1 MKVFKAM
8 KISFL
13 AFVVLLSTISS
24 LFAPVASAAD
34 GNIYVSS
41 TGSDIAGTG
50 TEEAPVATI
59 EKALELIDATG
70 SITLQ
75 SNIIQESTLAISSAG
90 KNMIITSAE
99 GHTYSIIRGESFVN
113 GNLIQISGGNRANS
127 LTFEKIIIDG
137 NHVNTNGQIYGISSA
152 GGTVNFKEAE
162 IRNHIVKASASQPAT
177 VISTSG
183 GNSMVVIQEGTI
195 IHDNKVSGN
204 VKENPSSVL
213 GAGSGGSLVIEDGLI
228 TDNEISDGNGV
239 IIGVGLYQS
248 PNFRMTG
255 GKITGNKLLGTEL
268 SEGETIG
275 NVAVFMR
282 GDASQARFDFGGTA
296 YVYDNFNTD
305 GNQRNVYL
313 KNTTATG
320 SAYLTLV
327 GPMQSGSKVGVYAKI
342 MPDESTNPVVDIAIG
357 RAPYQAVQ
365 EDQTFFVSDI
375 NTTAAVAYDN
385 QANKVILT
393 YRLPVNLELDTP
405 LDLSTVGVKPTLK
418 GSVTSGAVVTITMVN
433 KSDPA
438 KNVVG
443 EATVNPDG
451 TWEFTPSSVL
461 LPGEY
466 TLRVTATNNGIS
478 AEPIRRDIIVVDKSV
493 GGTAGPG
500 GVGSPSLWLRSD
512 LGMEVTSGQKVS
524 TWEDQGSKI
533 NNATQDEVD
542 NQPTYWNDKNHNIN
556 FNPVLEYDGTKT
568 FMNLDV
574 NKLPQGKTARSI
586 ITVSKTSKPGG
597 LNYIISWGKS
607 DPNAYSGIGMLQNGT
622 RGGLTPF
629 NTAMDQ
635 TLYTAGGFLGTL
647 FPNEQFVTWTGGNTE
662 SNIARL
668 YSKMRQVQELSGW
681 GKDNAKLW
689 DTGNSD
695 GAVIGKLIPEDNNL
709 SYWQGT
715 IEEIIVYDHALTDAE
730 RQKVST
736 YLAIK
741 YGYTLDQTTAN
752 SYVDSN
758 MATIWDSN
766 VNAVYTHRITS
777 IGRDDQSDLMQKQAK
792 AQELGSTITIALGNS
807 VEDTNSANENE
818 FSNNS
823 SFFTFG
829 DNGASTEFKTPITKD
844 EKKMLGMERIYK
856 VQKANWI
863 ESQITLQ
870 VDVSGGNPALPQ
882 YVVISDD
889 AQFGNP
895 NSVHLIE
902 NGQVTLNTSNFG
914 PNSYFTIATAA
925 TPLPAPDI
933 TLTDDE
939 LTWEAVAHADKY
951 EVTIELEDGTKRTVE
966 VTGTALNLSQ
976 LVPSLEVGTYK
987 VTVTAKTDSPA
998 YADSEESNSKNYV
1011 VIDKAKLKAKAD
1023 EVKGEVETGELEKDE
1038 YTPVSWTALHDAMNE
1053 AERVLNDPTA
1063 TQAQVDKAL
1072 LDLTNARTGLIPT
1085 TSVPDVDKSAL
1096 QAKVT
1101 EITGESLE
1109 ESAYTPASW
1118 TALDNAMNEAE
1129 RVLNDLTATQAQV
1142 DKALQELT
1150 DARTG
1155 LIPTT
1160 SVPDV
1165 DKSALQAKVT
1175 EITGESLEE
1184 SEYTPASWG
1193 ALNDAMNEAERVLTD
1208 PTVTQAQVDKALQ
1221 DLTDARTGLTKVIGT
1236 DTSTLQTL
1244 VPSVGSLSPA
1254 FDPAKDTYTISVP
1267 NSVYQFQLTPTAL
1280 DPLAKIE
1287 IAVGDGEWNE
1297 ISSGDVSENLPLQV
1311 GGNKIVVRVTDSLG
1325 HVTEYKIN
1333 VTRASNDNGNNGGGN
1348 NGGGNTGGNSGSTP
1362 APTPAPVPTP
1372 TPAPVKDNLETTRDG
1387 SHQPFATSKPSNNKE
1402 TLVQVDPAKLNVAMS
1417 QGTEQQFAIH
1427 SPNDGN
1433 MKVDGLTLETLKQLV
1448 DQGSKLNI
1456 SNPLAI
1462 YPVPGGKMDLNGV
1475 SKQLGNAA
1483 LNDIDVHIDIARSSD
1498 ALIDSAETRAASQ
1511 GYELLVTPVDL
1522 DLTFTKDGQTVRS
1535 SQLNGYAPKYIA
1547 LPEGIDPNRITTGV
1561 IINPDGS
1568 IFHVPT
1574 VVTKVDSRYYALIN
1588 DLRSSGSY
1596 SVIWNPQ
1603 DFEDAKSHWGK
1614 TDVNN
1619 IAARLDLKG
1628 NGDNTF
1634 SPNRQVTRSEFAE
1647 IVVLGLGLMR
1657 QDAPQNLFPDV
1668 NESAWFRSAVALA
1681 NEFGIVRGYDNGNF
1695 YGNQEITREQGFAMV
1710 ARAYRLIEPDTAISP
1725 DQMNS
1730 ELERYS
1736 DAADVSNW
1744 AKEDVAQLIAAG
1756 IIQGNG
1762 PEVLSP
1768 KTTMTRAE
1776 VTALIARML
1785 KVTNLIDQ

>member
-13 AFVVLLSTISS
+13 AFVVLLSSISS

-41 TGSDIAGTG
+41 TGSDIVGTG
-50 TEEAPVATI
+50 TAEAPVATI
-59 EKALELIDATG
+59 EKALEKVDTTG
-70 SITLQ
+70 TVILQ
-75 SNIIQESTLAISSAG
+75 SNIIQDSTLVVSSAG
-90 KNMIITSAE
+90 KNITITSAE

-113 GNLIQISGGNRANS
+113 GNLIQISGGSRANS
-127 LTFEKIIIDG
+127 VTFEKIIIDG
-137 NHVNTNGQIYGISSA
+137 NDVSTNGQIYGISSA

-162 IRNHIVKASASQPAT
+162 IRNHIVKASVSQPAT

-195 IHDNKVSGN
+195 IHNNKVSGN
-204 VKENPSSVL
+204 VKENPPSVL
-213 GAGSGGSLVIEDGLI
+213 SAGSGGSLVIEDGLI

-255 GKITGNKLLGTEL
+255 GQITGNKLLGTEL

-296 YVYDNFNTD
+296 YVYDNFNAD
-305 GNQRNVYL
+305 GDQRNVYL

-342 MPDESTNPVVDIAIG
+342 MPDEDTNPVVDIAIG

-385 QANKVILT
+385 QANKVVLT
-393 YRLPVNLELDTP
+393 YRMPVNLELDTP
-405 LDLSTVGVKPTLK
+405 LDFSTVGTKPTLK
-418 GSVTSGAVVTITMVN
+418 GSVTAGAVVTITMVN

-438 KNVVG
+438 KNIVG

-461 LPGEY
+461 PPGEY

-478 AEPIRRDIIVVDKSV
+478 AEPVRRDIIVVDKSV

-500 GVGSPSLWLRSD
+500 GVGTPALWLRSD
-512 LGMEVTSGQKVS
+512 LSMGVASGEKVS
-524 TWEDQGSKI
+524 IWEDQGSKI
-533 NNATQDEVD
+533 NNATQDVEA
-542 NQPTYWNDKNHNIN
+542 NQPTYWDDKNHNIN
-556 FNPVLEYDGTKT
+556 FNPVLEYNGTSS

-574 NKLPQGKTARSI
+574 SKLPQGKSPRSI
-586 ITVSKTSKPGG
+586 ITVSKTNKTGG
-597 LNYIISWGKS
+597 LNYIISWGVQT
-607 DPNAYSGIGMLQNGT
+607 PGAYTGMGMLQNNT
-622 RGGLTPF
+622 RGGLTTF
-629 NTAMDQ
+629 NSDRNQ
-635 TLYTAGGFLGTL
+635 TLYTPEGFLGTT
-647 FPNEQFVTWTGGNTE
+647 FPNEQFVTWTGGDTGINQ
-662 SNIARL
+662 ARL
-668 YSKMRQVQELSGW
+668 YSKMKQVQQLNDW
-681 GKDNAKLW
+681 GKDNVKLW
-689 DTGNSD
+689 DTGNSG
-695 GAVIGKLIPEDNNL
+695 GAVVGKLIPAATGIEH
-709 SYWQGT
+709 WQGT
-715 IEEIIVYDHALTDAE
+715 IEEIIVFDHALTDAE

-741 YGYTLDQTTAN
+741 YGYTMDQTTAN

-758 MATIWDSN
+758 MATIWDAQE
-766 VNAVYTHRITS
+766 NAVYTHRITS
-777 IGRDDQSDLMQKQAK
+777 IGRDDQSGLMQKQAK
-792 AQELGSTITIALGNS
+792 AQELGSTLTIALGNS
-807 VEDTNSANENE
+807 VEDTNSANKNE
-818 FSNNS
+818 FLKDS

-844 EKKMLGMERIYK
+844 GKKLLGMERVFK
-856 VQKANWI
+856 VQKANWT

-870 VDVSGGNPALPQ
+870 VAETGGNPALPQ
-882 YVVISDD
+882 YVVISND

-895 NSVHLIE
+895 NSLLLIE
-902 NGQVTLNTSNFG
+902 NGQVTLNTSSFG

-925 TPLPAPDI
+925 TPLTVPDV

-939 LTWEAVAHADKY
+939 FTWEAVAHADKY
-951 EVTIELEDGTKRTVE
+951 EVTIELEDGTKRTEE
-966 VTGTALNLSQ
+966 VTGTVLNLSQ
-976 LVPSLEVGTYK
+976 LEPSLEAGNYT
-987 VTVTAKTDSPA
+987 VTVTAKTNNPA
-998 YADSEESNSKNYV
+998 YADSEASNTKSYVV
-1011 VIDKAKLKAKAD
+1011 VIDKAKLKAKID
-1023 EVKGEVETGELEKDE
+1023 EINGKTETGELDKEE
-1038 YTPVSWTALHDAMNE
+1038 YTPESWQTLQNALEVAQSVFDDENATPEQVEKAYQDLVDARKGLTKKPGTGVDTSVLKNEHDRIKGENLTETEYTVESWEALKDAMNE
-1053 AERVLNDPTA
+1053 AQRVLDDPA
-1063 TQAQVDKAL
+1063 A
-1072 LDLTNARTGLIPT
+1072 
-1085 TSVPDVDKSAL
+1085 
-1096 QAKVT
+1096 
-1101 EITGESLE
+1101 
-1109 ESAYTPASW
+1109 
-1118 TALDNAMNEAE
+1118 
-1129 RVLNDLTATQAQV
+1129 
-1142 DKALQELT
+1142 
-1150 DARTG
+1150 
-1155 LIPTT
+1155 
-1160 SVPDV
+1160 
-1165 DKSALQAKVT
+1165 
-1175 EITGESLEE
+1175 
-1184 SEYTPASWG
+1184 
-1193 ALNDAMNEAERVLTD
+1193 
-1208 PTVTQAQVDKALQ
+1208 TQAQVDKALQ

-1236 DTSTLQTL
+1236 DESTLQTL
-1244 VPSVGSLSPA
+1244 IPSTGSLSPA

-1267 NSVYQFQLTPTAL
+1267 NSVYQFQLTPTAF

-1297 ISSGDVSENLPLQV
+1297 ISSGTVSENLPLQV

-1333 VTRASNDNGNNGGGN
+1333 VTRASSDNGNNGGGN
-1348 NGGGNTGGNSGSTP
+1348 NGGGGNTGGNGGSTP
-1362 APTPAPVPTP
+1362 APTPTPAPVPTP

-1387 SHQPFATSKPSNNKE
+1387 NHQPFATSKPSNNKE

-1417 QGTEQQFAIH
+1417 QGTGQQFAIH
-1427 SPNDGN
+1427 SPNDGH

-1462 YPVPGGKMDLNGV
+1462 YPVPGGKMDVNGV
-1475 SKQLGNAA
+1475 SRQLGNAA
-1483 LNDIDVHIDIARSSD
+1483 LNDIDVHVDIARSSD

-1535 SQLNGYAPKYIA
+1535 GQLNGYAPKYIA

-1574 VVTKVDSRYYALIN
+1574 VVTKINSRYYALIN

-1603 DFEDAKSHWGK
+1603 DFEDARSHWGK

-1619 IAARLDLKG
+1619 IAARLDLQG

-1668 NESAWFRSAVALA
+1668 NDSAWFRSAVALA

-1710 ARAYRLIEPDTAISP
+1710 ARAYRLIEPDATITP

>member
-1 MKVFKAM
+1 MKVFKAI

-41 TGSDIAGTG
+41 TGSDIDGTG

-59 EKALELIDATG
+59 EKALEKVDATG
-70 SITLQ
+70 TIILQ
-75 SNIIQESTLAISSAG
+75 TNIIQESTLAISSAG
-90 KNMIITSAE
+90 KNMTITSAE

-127 LTFEKIIIDG
+127 VTFEKIIIDG
-137 NHVNTNGQIYGISSA
+137 NHVSTNGQIYGISSA

-162 IRNHIVKASASQPAT
+162 IKNHIVKASASQPAT

-183 GNSMVVIQEGTI
+183 GSSMVVIQEGTI

-204 VKENPSSVL
+204 VKENPPSVL
-213 GAGSGGSLVIEDGLI
+213 SAGSGGSLVIEDGLI

-275 NVAVFMR
+275 NVAVYMR
-282 GDASQARFDFGGTA
+282 GSAADARFDFGGTA

-327 GPMQSGSKVGVYAKI
+327 GPMQLGSKVGVYAKI

-357 RAPYQAVQ
+357 RAPYQAVA
-365 EDQTFFVSDI
+365 EDYTFFVSDI
-375 NTTAAVAYDN
+375 NTTAAVAYDDV
-385 QANKVILT
+385 ANKVVLT
-393 YRLPVNLELDTP
+393 YRMPVNLDISEPNEGDIVGAQPT
-405 LDLSTVGVKPTLK
+405 LSGTVTVGATVVVTLVNHLDPTNSIVGEAIVHEDGSWEFKPSSQVIGGDYTLK
-418 GSVTSGAVVTITMVN
+418 VTATKNGVSVGPVARDIVVVN
-433 KSDPA
+433 KSVLHSKYNDVIGETLEESAYTEESWVALDDAMNEAERVLNDP
-438 KNVVG
+438 
-443 EATVNPDG
+443 
-451 TWEFTPSSVL
+451 
-461 LPGEY
+461 
-466 TLRVTATNNGIS
+466 TATQTQVDQALQDLTDARNGLIPTTS
-478 AEPIRRDIIVVDKSV
+478 VPVVDKS
-493 GGTAGPG
+493 
-500 GVGSPSLWLRSD
+500 
-512 LGMEVTSGQKVS
+512 
-524 TWEDQGSKI
+524 
-533 NNATQDEVD
+533 
-542 NQPTYWNDKNHNIN
+542 
-556 FNPVLEYDGTKT
+556 
-568 FMNLDV
+568 
-574 NKLPQGKTARSI
+574 
-586 ITVSKTSKPGG
+586 
-597 LNYIISWGKS
+597 
-607 DPNAYSGIGMLQNGT
+607 
-622 RGGLTPF
+622 
-629 NTAMDQ
+629 
-635 TLYTAGGFLGTL
+635 
-647 FPNEQFVTWTGGNTE
+647 
-662 SNIARL
+662 
-668 YSKMRQVQELSGW
+668 
-681 GKDNAKLW
+681 
-689 DTGNSD
+689 
-695 GAVIGKLIPEDNNL
+695 
-709 SYWQGT
+709 
-715 IEEIIVYDHALTDAE
+715 AL
-730 RQKVST
+730 
-736 YLAIK
+736 
-741 YGYTLDQTTAN
+741 
-752 SYVDSN
+752 
-758 MATIWDSN
+758 
-766 VNAVYTHRITS
+766 
-777 IGRDDQSDLMQKQAK
+777 QAK
-792 AQELGSTITIALGNS
+792 VIEIT
-807 VEDTNSANENE
+807 DEN
-818 FSNNS
+818 
-823 SFFTFG
+823 
-829 DNGASTEFKTPITKD
+829 
-844 EKKMLGMERIYK
+844 L
-856 VQKANWI
+856 
-863 ESQITLQ
+863 
-870 VDVSGGNPALPQ
+870 
-882 YVVISDD
+882 
-889 AQFGNP
+889 
-895 NSVHLIE
+895 
-902 NGQVTLNTSNFG
+902 
-914 PNSYFTIATAA
+914 
-925 TPLPAPDI
+925 
-933 TLTDDE
+933 
-939 LTWEAVAHADKY
+939 
-951 EVTIELEDGTKRTVE
+951 
-966 VTGTALNLSQ
+966 
-976 LVPSLEVGTYK
+976 
-987 VTVTAKTDSPA
+987 
-998 YADSEESNSKNYV
+998 EES
-1011 VIDKAKLKAKAD
+1011 A
-1023 EVKGEVETGELEKDE
+1023 
-1038 YTPVSWTALHDAMNE
+1038 YTPGSWVALDNAMNE

-1063 TQAQVDKAL
+1063 TQAQID
-1072 LDLTNARTGLIPT
+1072 
-1085 TSVPDVDKSAL
+1085 
-1096 QAKVT
+1096 Q
-1101 EITGESLE
+1101 
-1109 ESAYTPASW
+1109 
-1118 TALDNAMNEAE
+1118 
-1129 RVLNDLTATQAQV
+1129 
-1142 DKALQELT
+1142 
-1150 DARTG
+1150 
-1155 LIPTT
+1155 
-1160 SVPDV
+1160 
-1165 DKSALQAKVT
+1165 
-1175 EITGESLEE
+1175 
-1184 SEYTPASWG
+1184 
-1193 ALNDAMNEAERVLTD
+1193 
-1208 PTVTQAQVDKALQ
+1208 ALQ
-1221 DLTDARTGLTKVIGT
+1221 DLTDARTGLTKVIGN

-1244 VPSVGSLSPA
+1244 IPSTGSLSPA

-1297 ISSGDVSENLPLQV
+1297 VTSGSASENLPLQV
-1311 GGNKIVVRVTDSLG
+1311 GVNSIVVKVTDSLG

-1333 VTRASNDNGNNGGGN
+1333 VNRASSDNGNNGGGN
-1348 NGGGNTGGNSGSTP
+1348 NGGGGNTGGNSGSTP

-1387 SHQPFATSKPSNNKE
+1387 SHQPFATSKPSDNKE
-1402 TLVQVDPAKLNVAMS
+1402 TMVQVDPAKLKDAMS
-1417 QGTEQQFAIH
+1417 QGTGQQFAIH
-1427 SPNDGN
+1427 SPNDGD

-1475 SKQLGNAA
+1475 SGQLGNAA

-1498 ALIDSAETRAASQ
+1498 TLIDSAETRAASQ

-1522 DLTFTKDGQTVRS
+1522 DLTFSKDGQTVRS
-1535 SQLNGYAPKYIA
+1535 GQLNGYAPKYIA

-1574 VVTKVDSRYYALIN
+1574 VVTKIDSRYYALIN

-1603 DFEDAKSHWGK
+1603 DFEDARSHWGK
-1614 TDVNN
+1614 IDVNN

-1668 NESAWFRSAVALA
+1668 NNSAWFRNAVSLA

-1710 ARAYRLIEPDTAISP
+1710 ARAYRLIEPDAAISP
-1725 DQMNS
+1725 NQMNS

>member
-1 MKVFKAM
+1 
-8 KISFL
+8 
-13 AFVVLLSTISS
+13 
-24 LFAPVASAAD
+24 
-34 GNIYVSS
+34 
-41 TGSDIAGTG
+41 
-50 TEEAPVATI
+50 
-59 EKALELIDATG
+59 
-70 SITLQ
+70 
-75 SNIIQESTLAISSAG
+75 
-90 KNMIITSAE
+90 
-99 GHTYSIIRGESFVN
+99 
-113 GNLIQISGGNRANS
+113 
-127 LTFEKIIIDG
+127 
-137 NHVNTNGQIYGISSA
+137 
-152 GGTVNFKEAE
+152 
-162 IRNHIVKASASQPAT
+162 
-177 VISTSG
+177 
-183 GNSMVVIQEGTI
+183 MVVIQEGTI

-204 VKENPSSVL
+204 VKENPPSVL
-213 GAGSGGSLVIEDGLI
+213 SAGSGGSLVIQDGLI

-357 RAPYQAVQ
+357 RSPYQAVQ

-405 LDLSTVGVKPTLK
+405 LNLSTVGVKPTLK

-433 KSDPA
+433 KLDPA

-443 EATVNPDG
+443 EATVKPDG
-451 TWEFTPSSVL
+451 TWEFTPSSAL
-461 LPGEY
+461 SPGEY

-478 AEPIRRDIIVVDKSV
+478 AEPVRRDITVVDKSV

-533 NNATQDEVD
+533 NNATQDEVN
-542 NQPTYWNDKNHNIN
+542 NQPTYWDDKNHNIN
-556 FNPVLEYDGTKT
+556 FNPVLEYNGTSS

-574 NKLPQGKTARSI
+574 SKLPQGKSPRSI
-586 ITVSKTSKPGG
+586 ITISKTNRAEGIK
-597 LNYIISWGKS
+597 YIISWGVQTS
-607 DPNAYSGIGMLQNGT
+607 GYTGIGMLQNGT
-622 RGGLTPF
+622 RGGLTTF
-629 NTAMDQ
+629 NSDRNQ
-635 TLYTAGGFLGTL
+635 TLYTPDGFLGTT

-668 YSKMRQVQELSGW
+668 YSKMKIVQQLGAGGYGQDVPKS
-681 GKDNAKLW
+681 W
-689 DTGNSD
+689 DTGNSG
-695 GAVIGKLIPEDNNL
+695 GAVVGKLIPATASVEH
-709 SYWQGT
+709 WQGT
-715 IEEIIVYDHALTDAE
+715 IEEIIVYDHALTDEE

-766 VNAVYTHRITS
+766 VNAAYTHRVTS
-777 IGRDDQSDLMQKQAK
+777 IGRDDQSGLLQKQAK
-792 AQELGSTITIALGNS
+792 AQELGSMLTIALGNS
-807 VEDTNSANENE
+807 IEDTNSANQNNI
-818 FSNNS
+818 SNDS

-844 EKKMLGMERIYK
+844 EKKLLGMERIYK
-856 VQKANWI
+856 VQKANWT

-870 VDVSGGNPALPQ
+870 VDVTGGNPALPQ

-889 AQFGNP
+889 TQFGNP
-895 NSVHLIE
+895 NSLHLIQ

-914 PNSYFTIATAA
+914 PDSYFTIATAA
-925 TPLPAPDI
+925 TPLSAPVI
-933 TLTDDE
+933 MLIDDE
-939 LTWEAVAHADKY
+939 LTWEAVEHADKY
-951 EVTIELEDGTKRTVE
+951 EVTIEMENGTKRTVE
-966 VTGTALNLSQ
+966 VPGTVLNLSQ
-976 LVPSLEVGTYK
+976 LEPPLKAGAYT
-987 VTVTAKTDSPA
+987 VTVTAKTNNPA
-998 YADSEESNSKNYV
+998 YADSEASNGKSYV
-1011 VIDKAKLKAKAD
+1011 VIIDKAKLKAKMD
-1023 EVKGEVETGELEKDE
+1023 EINGKTETGELDKEAYTPESWQTLQNALEVAQSVFDDEDATPEQVEKAYQDLVDAQDNLTKNPGTGIDTSALKSEYDRIKAENLTEAE
-1038 YTPVSWTALHDAMNE
+1038 YTPDSWVALDNAMNE

-1063 TQAQVDKAL
+1063 TQAQVD
-1072 LDLTNARTGLIPT
+1072 
-1085 TSVPDVDKSAL
+1085 
-1096 QAKVT
+1096 Q
-1101 EITGESLE
+1101 
-1109 ESAYTPASW
+1109 
-1118 TALDNAMNEAE
+1118 
-1129 RVLNDLTATQAQV
+1129 
-1142 DKALQELT
+1142 
-1150 DARTG
+1150 
-1155 LIPTT
+1155 
-1160 SVPDV
+1160 
-1165 DKSALQAKVT
+1165 
-1175 EITGESLEE
+1175 
-1184 SEYTPASWG
+1184 
-1193 ALNDAMNEAERVLTD
+1193 
-1208 PTVTQAQVDKALQ
+1208 ALQ
-1221 DLTDARTGLTKVIGT
+1221 DLIDARTGLTKVIGT

-1244 VPSVGSLSPA
+1244 IPSTGSLSPA

-1267 NSVYQFQLTPTAL
+1267 NSVYQFQLTPTAI
-1280 DPLAKIE
+1280 DALAKIE

-1297 ISSGDVSENLPLQV
+1297 VTSGSASENLPLQV
-1311 GGNKIVVRVTDSLG
+1311 GGNTIVVKVTDSLG

-1333 VTRASNDNGNNGGGN
+1333 VNRASSDNGNNGGGN
-1348 NGGGNTGGNSGSTP
+1348 NGGGNTGGNGGSTP
-1362 APTPAPVPTP
+1362 APAPVPVP

-1387 SHQPFATSKPSNNKE
+1387 SHQPFATSKPSDNKE
-1402 TLVQVDPAKLNVAMS
+1402 TMVEVDPAKLKDAMS
-1417 QGTEQQFAIH
+1417 QGTGQQFAIH
-1427 SPNDGN
+1427 SPNDGD

-1475 SKQLGNAA
+1475 SGQLGHAA

-1498 ALIDSAETRAASQ
+1498 TLIDSAETRAASQ

-1522 DLTFTKDGQTVRS
+1522 DLTFSKDGQTVRS
-1535 SQLNGYAPKYIA
+1535 GQLNGYAPKYIA

-1574 VVTKVDSRYYALIN
+1574 VVTKIDSRYYALIN

-1603 DFEDAKSHWGK
+1603 DFEDARSHWGK
-1614 TDVNN
+1614 MDVNN

-1668 NESAWFRSAVALA
+1668 NDSAWFRNAVALA

-1710 ARAYRLIEPDTAISP
+1710 ARAYRLIEPDVTISP

-1736 DAADVSNW
+1736 DASDVSNW

>member
-1 MKVFKAM
+1 MKVFKAI

-24 LFAPVASAAD
+24 LFAPIASAAD
-34 GNIYVSS
+34 GNVYVSS
-41 TGSDIAGTG
+41 TGSDAGGTG
-50 TEEAPVATI
+50 TAEAPVATI
-59 EKALELIDATG
+59 GKALELVDATG
-70 SITLQ
+70 SIILQ
-75 SNIIQESTLAISSAG
+75 SNIIQESTLVISSAG
-90 KNMIITSAE
+90 KNIIITSAE
-99 GHTYSIIRGESFVN
+99 GYAYSIIRGESFVN
-113 GNLIQISGGNRANS
+113 GNLIQISGGSRSNS
-127 LTFEKIIIDG
+127 VTFEKIIIDG
-137 NHVNTNGQIYGISSA
+137 NHVNTNGQIYGISNA

-162 IRNHIVKASASQPAT
+162 IRHHNVKASASQPAT

-183 GNSMVVIQEGTI
+183 GNSMVVIEEGTL

-204 VKENPSSVL
+204 VKENPPSVL
-213 GAGSGGSLVIEDGLI
+213 SAGSGGSLVIEDGLI

-275 NVAVFMR
+275 NVAVYMR
-282 GDASQARFDFGGTA
+282 GSAADARFDFGGTA

-393 YRLPVNLELDTP
+393 YRMPVHLELDTP
-405 LDLSTVGVKPTLK
+405 LELSTVSAKPTVK

-438 KNVVG
+438 KNIVG

-451 TWEFTPSSVL
+451 TWEFTPSSAL
-461 LPGEY
+461 SPGEY

-478 AEPIRRDIIVVDKSV
+478 AEPIRRDITVVDKSV
-493 GGTAGPG
+493 LQGKYDEITGENLEESKYTSDSWTALHDALNTAEQVLSEPNVTQEQVNNALQELTNARIGLTLVSGGSTAGPG
-500 GVGSPSLWLRSD
+500 GVGAPSLWLRSD

-524 TWEDQGSKI
+524 IWEDQGSKV
-533 NNATQDEVD
+533 NNATQDEVN
-542 NQPTYWNDKNHNIN
+542 NQPTYWDDKSHNIN
-556 FNPVLEYDGTKT
+556 FNPVLEYNGTSS

-574 NKLPQGKTARSI
+574 NKLPQGKSPRSI
-586 ITVSKTSKPGG
+586 VTVSKTNRTTGIK
-597 LNYIISWGKS
+597 YIISWGAQTS
-607 DPNAYSGIGMLQNGT
+607 GYTGIGMLQNGT
-622 RGGLTPF
+622 RGGLTTF
-629 NTAMDQ
+629 NSTMSQ
-635 TLYTAGGFLGTL
+635 TLYTPDGFLGTT
-647 FPNEQFVTWTGGNTE
+647 FPNEQFVTWTGGGTE

-668 YSKMRQVQELSGW
+668 YSKMKQVQELG
-681 GKDNAKLW
+681 GYGQDVPKLW
-689 DTGNSD
+689 DTGNSG
-695 GAVIGKLIPEDNNL
+695 GAVVGKLIPAAASVEH
-709 SYWQGT
+709 WQGT
-715 IEEIIVYDHALTDAE
+715 IEEIIVYDRALTDEE

-758 MATIWDSN
+758 MATVWDSN
-766 VNAVYTHRITS
+766 VNAAYTHRVTS
-777 IGRDDQSDLMQKQAK
+777 IGRDDQSGLLQKQAK
-792 AQELGSTITIALGNS
+792 AQELGAILTIALGNS
-807 VEDTNSANENE
+807 IEDTNSANQNS
-818 FSNNS
+818 FSNDS

-829 DNGASTEFKTPITKD
+829 DNGASTEFKTPMTKD
-844 EKKMLGMERIYK
+844 QEKLLGMERIYK
-856 VQKANWI
+856 VQKANWT

-870 VDVSGGNPALPQ
+870 LDDTGVTSALPQ
-882 YVVISDD
+882 YLVISDD
-889 AQFGNP
+889 AQFGNS
-895 NSVHLIE
+895 NSLHLIQ

-914 PNSYFTIATAA
+914 PDSYFTIATAV
-925 TPLPAPDI
+925 TPLTAPDV

-939 LTWEAVAHADKY
+939 LQWETVEHADKY
-951 EVTIELEDGTKRTVE
+951 EVTIEMENGTKRTVE
-966 VTGTALNLSQ
+966 VPGTVLNLSQ
-976 LVPSLEVGTYK
+976 LEPPLNAGAYT
-987 VTVTAKTDSPA
+987 VTVTAKTNNPA
-998 YADSEESNSKNYV
+998 YADSEASDGKIYV
-1011 VIDKAKLKAKAD
+1011 VIIDKAKLKAKID
-1023 EVKGEVETGELEKDE
+1023 EINGKIETGELDTEE
-1038 YTPVSWTALHDAMNE
+1038 YTPETWQT
-1053 AERVLNDPTA
+1053 
-1063 TQAQVDKAL
+1063 
-1072 LDLTNARTGLIPT
+1072 
-1085 TSVPDVDKSAL
+1085 
-1096 QAKVT
+1096 
-1101 EITGESLE
+1101 
-1109 ESAYTPASW
+1109 
-1118 TALDNAMNEAE
+1118 
-1129 RVLNDLTATQAQV
+1129 
-1142 DKALQELT
+1142 
-1150 DARTG
+1150 
-1155 LIPTT
+1155 
-1160 SVPDV
+1160 
-1165 DKSALQAKVT
+1165 
-1175 EITGESLEE
+1175 
-1184 SEYTPASWG
+1184 
-1193 ALNDAMNEAERVLTD
+1193 
-1208 PTVTQAQVDKALQ
+1208 LQ
-1221 DLTDARTGLTKVIGT
+1221 DALEVAQSVFDDENATAEQVEKAYQDLVDAQEGLTKVIGT

-1244 VPSVGSLSPA
+1244 IPSTGSLSPA

-1280 DPLAKIE
+1280 DPFAKIE

-1297 ISSGDVSENLPLQV
+1297 VTSGTASENLLLQV
-1311 GGNKIVVRVTDSLG
+1311 GGNTIVVKVTDSLG

-1333 VTRASNDNGNNGGGN
+1333 VNRASSDNGNNGGGN
-1348 NGGGNTGGNSGSTP
+1348 NGGGNTGGGNGGSTP
-1362 APTPAPVPTP
+1362 APAPVPTP

-1387 SHQPFATSKPSNNKE
+1387 NHQPFATSKPSDNKE
-1402 TLVQVDPAKLNVAMS
+1402 TWVEVDPAKLNDAMS
-1417 QGTEQQFAIH
+1417 QGTGQQFAIH
-1427 SPNDGN
+1427 SPNDGD

-1475 SKQLGNAA
+1475 SRQLGDAA

-1498 ALIDSAETRAASQ
+1498 TLIDSAETRAASR

-1522 DLTFTKDGQTVRS
+1522 DLTFSKDGQTVRS
-1535 SQLNGYAPKYIA
+1535 GQLNGYAPKYIA

-1603 DFEDAKSHWGK
+1603 DFEDARSHWGK
-1614 TDVNN
+1614 IDVNN

-1657 QDAPQNLFPDV
+1657 QDAPQNLFPDI
-1668 NESAWFRSAVALA
+1668 NDSAWFRNAVALA

-1710 ARAYRLIEPDTAISP
+1710 ARAYRLIEPDAAITP
-1725 DQMNS
+1725 DQMDS
-1730 ELERYS
+1730 GLERYS

-1785 KVTNLIDQ
+1785 KVTNLIDK

>member
-1 MKVFKAM
+1 MRIIKVILMSILSLVIVTTSAFTPMPIAM
-8 KISFL
+8 AADSIFYVSSIGNDENVGTEAEPFLTMNRALTEITGSGKI
-13 AFVVLLSTISS
+13 VLLSNLSLNEMWTVAASGKTVTITSEEGNRYS
-24 LFAPVASAAD
+24 ILRDEEFKNRDLIRVSN
-34 GNIYVSS
+34 GNI
-41 TGSDIAGTG
+41 
-50 TEEAPVATI
+50 
-59 EKALELIDATG
+59 
-70 SITLQ
+70 
-75 SNIIQESTLAISSAG
+75 
-90 KNMIITSAE
+90 
-99 GHTYSIIRGESFVN
+99 
-113 GNLIQISGGNRANS
+113 
-127 LTFEKIIIDG
+127 TFENVNIDG
-137 NHVNTNGQIYGISSA
+137 NHVATSPAIYGMQVTGGKVMLKNVEVRNHYVTTGGSSTA
-152 GGTVNFKEAE
+152 SVIAALGGTV
-162 IRNHIVKASASQPAT
+162 
-177 VISTSG
+177 
-183 GNSMVVIQEGTI
+183 VVQEGSR
-195 IHDNKVSGN
+195 IHHNRITGTLAS
-204 VKENPSSVL
+204 NPPSLL
-213 GAGSGGSLVIEDGLI
+213 GAGSGGVVEIQEGII
-228 TDNEISDGNGV
+228 TENEISADGNGV
-239 IIGVGLYQS
+239 IVGIGLSGK
-248 PNFRMTG
+248 PKFIMTG
-255 GKITGNKLLGTEL
+255 GQITGNIL
-268 SEGETIG
+268 SGNGLDADGQTIG
-275 NVAVFMR
+275 NVAVYMR
-282 GDASQARFDFGGTA
+282 GSAADARFDFGGTA
-296 YVYDNFNTD
+296 YVYDNLNTR
-305 GNQRNVYL
+305 GEQRNVYL
-313 KNTTATG
+313 KNTSATG
-320 SAYLTLV
+320 SAYLTLINPLQT
-327 GPMQSGSKVGVYAKI
+327 GAKVGVYANI
-342 MPDESTNPVVDIAIG
+342 MPDDVTNPVVDIAIG
-357 RAPYQAVQ
+357 GGSYLAQAA
-365 EDQTFFVSDI
+365 DQSYFVSDI

-385 QANKVILT
+385 QANKVVLT
-393 YRLPVNLELDTP
+393 YRMPVNLELDTP
-405 LDLSTVGVKPTLK
+405 QDLSTVGVKPTLK
-418 GSVTSGAVVTITMVN
+418 GSVTAGAVVTITMVN

-438 KNVVG
+438 KNIVG

-466 TLRVTATNNGIS
+466 TLRVAATNNGIS
-478 AEPIRRDIIVVDKSV
+478 AEPIRRDITVVDKSV

-500 GVGSPSLWLRSD
+500 GVGAPSLWLRSD

-524 TWEDQGSKI
+524 TWEDQGNKG
-533 NNATQDEVD
+533 NNATQVEVD
-542 NQPTYWNDKNHNIN
+542 NQPTYWDDKNHNIN

-574 NKLPQGKTARSI
+574 NKLPQGKTPRSI
-586 ITVSKTSKPGG
+586 ITVSRTSKPGG
-597 LNYIISWGKS
+597 LNYIISWGAQTS
-607 DPNAYSGIGMLQNGT
+607 GYTGIGMLQNNT
-622 RGGLTPF
+622 RGGLTTF
-629 NTAMDQ
+629 NSDKNQ
-635 TLYTAGGFLGTL
+635 TLYTAEGFMGTT
-647 FPNEQFVTWTGGNTE
+647 FPNEQFVTWTGGDTGINQ
-662 SNIARL
+662 ARL
-668 YSKMRQVQELSGW
+668 YSKMKQVQQLNDW
-681 GKDNAKLW
+681 GKDNVKLW
-689 DTGNSD
+689 DTGNSG
-695 GAVIGKLIPEDNNL
+695 GAVVGKLIPAATGIEH
-709 SYWQGT
+709 WQGT
-715 IEEIIVYDHALTDAE
+715 IEEIIVYDYALTDEE
-730 RQKVST
+730 RQKIST

-777 IGRDDQSDLMQKQAK
+777 IGRDDQSGLMQKQAK
-792 AQELGSTITIALGNS
+792 AQEQGSTLTIALGNS
-807 VEDTNSANENE
+807 VEDTNSANKNNI
-818 FSNNS
+818 SNDS

-844 EKKMLGMERIYK
+844 EKKLVGMERIYK
-856 VQKANWI
+856 VQKANWT

-870 VDVSGGNPALPQ
+870 VDVTGGNPALPQ

-889 AQFGNP
+889 TQFGNP
-895 NSVHLIE
+895 NSLHLIE

-914 PNSYFTIATAA
+914 PNSYFTIATAT
-925 TPLPAPDI
+925 TPLSAPVI
-933 TLTDDE
+933 TLTEDE
-939 LTWEAVAHADKY
+939 LTWEAVEHADKY

-966 VTGTALNLSQ
+966 VTGTVLNLSQ
-976 LVPSLEVGTYK
+976 LEPSLKAGTYT
-987 VTVTAKTDSPA
+987 VTLTAKTNNPA
-998 YADSEESNSKNYV
+998 YADSEKSNAKSYV
-1011 VIDKAKLKAKAD
+1011 VIIDKAKLKAKID
-1023 EVKGEVETGELEKDE
+1023 EINGKTETGELDKEAYTPESWQTLQDALEVAQSVFDDEDATPEQVEKAYQDLVDAQENLTKEPGTGIDTSALKSEYDRIKAENLTEAE
-1038 YTPVSWTALHDAMNE
+1038 YTPGSWA
-1053 AERVLNDPTA
+1053 
-1063 TQAQVDKAL
+1063 
-1072 LDLTNARTGLIPT
+1072 
-1085 TSVPDVDKSAL
+1085 
-1096 QAKVT
+1096 
-1101 EITGESLE
+1101 
-1109 ESAYTPASW
+1109 
-1118 TALDNAMNEAE
+1118 ALDNAMNEAE
-1129 RVLNDLTATQAQV
+1129 RVLNNPTATQAQV
-1142 DKALQELT
+1142 DQ
-1150 DARTG
+1150 
-1155 LIPTT
+1155 
-1160 SVPDV
+1160 
-1165 DKSALQAKVT
+1165 
-1175 EITGESLEE
+1175 
-1184 SEYTPASWG
+1184 
-1193 ALNDAMNEAERVLTD
+1193 
-1208 PTVTQAQVDKALQ
+1208 ALQ

-1244 VPSVGSLSPA
+1244 VPSVGGLSPA

-1297 ISSGDVSENLPLQV
+1297 VTSGSASGNLPLQV

-1325 HVTEYKIN
+1325 HVTSYKIN
-1333 VTRASNDNGNNGGGN
+1333 VNRASSDNGGGNNGGGN
-1348 NGGGNTGGNSGSTP
+1348 NGGGNTGGNGGSTP
-1362 APTPAPVPTP
+1362 APAPVPTP
-1372 TPAPVKDNLETTRDG
+1372 TAPVKDNLETTRDG
-1387 SHQPFATSKPSNNKE
+1387 SHQPFATSKPSDNKE

-1417 QGTEQQFAIH
+1417 QGTGQQFAIH
-1427 SPNDGN
+1427 SPNDGD

-1475 SKQLGNAA
+1475 SKQLGNVAMK
-1483 LNDIDVHIDIARSSD
+1483 DIAVHVDIARSSD
-1498 ALIDSAETRAASQ
+1498 ALISNAKNKAATE
-1511 GYELLVTPVDL
+1511 GYELLVNPVDL

-1535 SQLNGYAPKYIA
+1535 GQLNGYAPKYIA

-1574 VVTKVDSRYYALIN
+1574 VVTKIDSRYYALIN

-1603 DFEDAKSHWGK
+1603 DFEDARSHWGK

-1668 NESAWFRSAVALA
+1668 NDSAWFRSAVALA

-1710 ARAYRLIEPDTAISP
+1710 ARAYRLIEPKAAISP
-1725 DQMNS
+1725 NQMNS

>member
-1 MKVFKAM
+1 MKVFKAI

-41 TGSDIAGTG
+41 TGSDIDGTG

-59 EKALELIDATG
+59 EKALEKVDATG
-70 SITLQ
+70 TIILQ
-75 SNIIQESTLAISSAG
+75 TNIIQESTLAISSAG
-90 KNMIITSAE
+90 KNMTITSAE

-127 LTFEKIIIDG
+127 VTFEKIIIDG
-137 NHVNTNGQIYGISSA
+137 NHVSTNGQIYGISSA

-162 IRNHIVKASASQPAT
+162 IKNHIVKASASQPAT

-183 GNSMVVIQEGTI
+183 GSSMVVIQEGTI

-204 VKENPSSVL
+204 VKENPPSVL
-213 GAGSGGSLVIEDGLI
+213 SAGSGGSLVIEDGLI

-275 NVAVFMR
+275 NVAVYMR
-282 GDASQARFDFGGTA
+282 GSAADARFDFGGTA

-327 GPMQSGSKVGVYAKI
+327 GPMQLGSKVGVYAKI

-357 RAPYQAVQ
+357 RAPYQAVA
-365 EDQTFFVSDI
+365 EDYTFFVSDI
-375 NTTAAVAYDN
+375 NTTAAVAYDDV
-385 QANKVILT
+385 ANKVVLT
-393 YRLPVNLELDTP
+393 YRMPVNLDISEPNEGDIVGAQPT
-405 LDLSTVGVKPTLK
+405 LSGTVTVGATVVVTLVNHLDPTNSIVGEAIVHEDGSWEFKPSSQVIGGDYTLK
-418 GSVTSGAVVTITMVN
+418 VTATKNGVSVGPVARDIVVVN
-433 KSDPA
+433 KSVLHSKYNDVIGETLEESAYTEESWVALDDAMNEAERVLNDP
-438 KNVVG
+438 
-443 EATVNPDG
+443 
-451 TWEFTPSSVL
+451 
-461 LPGEY
+461 
-466 TLRVTATNNGIS
+466 TATQTQVDQALQDLTDARNGLIPTTS
-478 AEPIRRDIIVVDKSV
+478 VPVVDKS
-493 GGTAGPG
+493 
-500 GVGSPSLWLRSD
+500 
-512 LGMEVTSGQKVS
+512 
-524 TWEDQGSKI
+524 
-533 NNATQDEVD
+533 
-542 NQPTYWNDKNHNIN
+542 
-556 FNPVLEYDGTKT
+556 
-568 FMNLDV
+568 
-574 NKLPQGKTARSI
+574 
-586 ITVSKTSKPGG
+586 
-597 LNYIISWGKS
+597 
-607 DPNAYSGIGMLQNGT
+607 
-622 RGGLTPF
+622 
-629 NTAMDQ
+629 
-635 TLYTAGGFLGTL
+635 
-647 FPNEQFVTWTGGNTE
+647 
-662 SNIARL
+662 
-668 YSKMRQVQELSGW
+668 
-681 GKDNAKLW
+681 
-689 DTGNSD
+689 
-695 GAVIGKLIPEDNNL
+695 
-709 SYWQGT
+709 
-715 IEEIIVYDHALTDAE
+715 AL
-730 RQKVST
+730 
-736 YLAIK
+736 
-741 YGYTLDQTTAN
+741 
-752 SYVDSN
+752 
-758 MATIWDSN
+758 
-766 VNAVYTHRITS
+766 
-777 IGRDDQSDLMQKQAK
+777 QAK
-792 AQELGSTITIALGNS
+792 VIEIT
-807 VEDTNSANENE
+807 DEN
-818 FSNNS
+818 
-823 SFFTFG
+823 
-829 DNGASTEFKTPITKD
+829 
-844 EKKMLGMERIYK
+844 L
-856 VQKANWI
+856 
-863 ESQITLQ
+863 
-870 VDVSGGNPALPQ
+870 
-882 YVVISDD
+882 
-889 AQFGNP
+889 
-895 NSVHLIE
+895 
-902 NGQVTLNTSNFG
+902 
-914 PNSYFTIATAA
+914 
-925 TPLPAPDI
+925 
-933 TLTDDE
+933 
-939 LTWEAVAHADKY
+939 
-951 EVTIELEDGTKRTVE
+951 
-966 VTGTALNLSQ
+966 
-976 LVPSLEVGTYK
+976 
-987 VTVTAKTDSPA
+987 
-998 YADSEESNSKNYV
+998 EES
-1011 VIDKAKLKAKAD
+1011 A
-1023 EVKGEVETGELEKDE
+1023 
-1038 YTPVSWTALHDAMNE
+1038 YTPGSWVALDNAMNE

-1063 TQAQVDKAL
+1063 TQAQVD
-1072 LDLTNARTGLIPT
+1072 
-1085 TSVPDVDKSAL
+1085 
-1096 QAKVT
+1096 Q
-1101 EITGESLE
+1101 
-1109 ESAYTPASW
+1109 
-1118 TALDNAMNEAE
+1118 
-1129 RVLNDLTATQAQV
+1129 
-1142 DKALQELT
+1142 
-1150 DARTG
+1150 
-1155 LIPTT
+1155 
-1160 SVPDV
+1160 
-1165 DKSALQAKVT
+1165 
-1175 EITGESLEE
+1175 
-1184 SEYTPASWG
+1184 
-1193 ALNDAMNEAERVLTD
+1193 
-1208 PTVTQAQVDKALQ
+1208 ALQ
-1221 DLTDARTGLTKVIGT
+1221 DLTDARTGLTKVIGN

-1244 VPSVGSLSPA
+1244 IPSTGSLSPA

-1297 ISSGDVSENLPLQV
+1297 VTSGSASENLSLQV
-1311 GGNKIVVRVTDSLG
+1311 GGNIIVVKVTDSLG

-1333 VTRASNDNGNNGGGN
+1333 VNRASSDNGNNGGGN
-1348 NGGGNTGGNSGSTP
+1348 NGGGGNTGGNSGSTP

-1387 SHQPFATSKPSNNKE
+1387 SHQPFATSKPSDNKE
-1402 TLVQVDPAKLNVAMS
+1402 TLVQVDPAKLKDAMS
-1417 QGTEQQFAIH
+1417 QGTGQQFAIH
-1427 SPNDGN
+1427 SPNDGD

-1475 SKQLGNAA
+1475 SGQLGNAA

-1498 ALIDSAETRAASQ
+1498 TLIDSAETRAASQ

-1522 DLTFTKDGQTVRS
+1522 DLTFSKDGQTVRS
-1535 SQLNGYAPKYIA
+1535 GQLNGYAPKYIA

-1574 VVTKVDSRYYALIN
+1574 VVTKIDSRYYALIN

-1603 DFEDAKSHWGK
+1603 DFEDARSHWGK
-1614 TDVNN
+1614 IDVNN

-1668 NESAWFRSAVALA
+1668 NNSAWFRNAVSLA

-1710 ARAYRLIEPDTAISP
+1710 ARAYRLIEPDAAISP
-1725 DQMNS
+1725 NQMNS

-1736 DAADVSNW
+1736 DAADVSKW

>member
-13 AFVVLLSTISS
+13 AFAVLLSSISS

-41 TGSDIAGTG
+41 TGSDIVGTG
-50 TEEAPVATI
+50 MAEAPVATI
-59 EKALELIDATG
+59 EKALEMVDATG
-70 SITLQ
+70 TIILQ
-75 SNIIQESTLAISSAG
+75 SNIIQESTLVISSAG
-90 KNMIITSAE
+90 KNITITSAE
-99 GHTYSIIRGESFVN
+99 GHTYSIVRGENFVA
-113 GNLIQISGGNRANS
+113 GDLVQISGGSRSNS
-127 LTFEKIIIDG
+127 VTFEKIIIDG
-137 NHVNTNGQIYGISSA
+137 NHVSTNGQIYGISNM

-162 IRNHIVKASASQPAT
+162 IRNHIVKASTSQPAT

-183 GNSMVVIQEGTI
+183 GNSLVVIQEGTM
-195 IHDNKVSGN
+195 IHGNKVSGN
-204 VKENPSSVL
+204 VKDNPPSILS
-213 GAGSGGSLVIEDGLI
+213 AGSGGSLVIQDGLI
-228 TDNEISDGNGV
+228 TDNEISGGNGV
-239 IIGVGLYQS
+239 IVGVGLYQS

-255 GKITGNKLLGTEL
+255 GKITGNKLFGTEL

-282 GDASQARFDFGGTA
+282 GTASQARFDFGGTA
-296 YVYDNFNTD
+296 YVYDNFNAD
-305 GNQRNVYL
+305 GDQRNVYL

-327 GPMQSGSKVGVYAKI
+327 SPMQLGSKVGVYAKI
-342 MPDESTNPVVDIAIG
+342 MPDEDTNPVVDIAIG

-375 NTTAAVAYDN
+375 NTTAAVAYDT
-385 QANKVILT
+385 QANKVVLT
-393 YRLPVNLELDTP
+393 YRMPVNLELDSP
-405 LDLSTVGVKPTLK
+405 LDLSTVGTKPTLK
-418 GSVTSGAVVTITMVN
+418 GSVTAGAVVTITMVN

-438 KNVVG
+438 KNIVG
-443 EATVNPDG
+443 EATVNPEG

-461 LPGEY
+461 PPGEY

-478 AEPIRRDIIVVDKSV
+478 AEPVRRDITVVDKSV

-500 GVGSPSLWLRSD
+500 GVGAPALWLRSD
-512 LGMEVTSGQKVS
+512 LGMEVSSGQKVS
-524 TWEDQGSKI
+524 TWEDQGSKV
-533 NNATQDEVD
+533 NNATQNVAA
-542 NQPTYWNDKNHNIN
+542 NQPTYWDDKNHNIN
-556 FNPVLEYDGTKT
+556 FNPVLEYNGTSS

-574 NKLPQGKTARSI
+574 SKLPQGKSPRSI
-586 ITVSKTSKPGG
+586 ITVSKTNKSGG
-597 LNYIISWGKS
+597 LNYIISWGVQT
-607 DPNAYSGIGMLQNGT
+607 SGYTGMGMLQNAT
-622 RGGLTPF
+622 RGGLTTF
-629 NTAMDQ
+629 NSDRNQ
-635 TLYTAGGFLGTL
+635 TLYTPEGFLGTT

-668 YSKMRQVQELSGW
+668 YSKMKQVQQLNDW
-681 GKDNAKLW
+681 GKDNVKLW
-689 DTGNSD
+689 DTGNSG
-695 GAVIGKLIPEDNNL
+695 GAVVGKLIPATASVEH
-709 SYWQGT
+709 WQGT

-758 MATIWDSN
+758 MDTIWDSN

-777 IGRDDQSDLMQKQAK
+777 IGRDDQSGLLQKQAK
-792 AQELGSTITIALGNS
+792 AQELGSTMTIALGNRI
-807 VEDTNSANENE
+807 EDTNSANENE

-914 PNSYFTIATAA
+914 PNSYFIIATAA
-925 TPLPAPDI
+925 TPLSAPDI

-939 LTWEAVAHADKY
+939 LIWETVEHADKY

-966 VTGTALNLSQ
+966 VSGTVLNLSQ
-976 LVPSLEVGTYK
+976 LDPPLEAGAYT
-987 VTVTAKTDSPA
+987 VTITAKTNNPA
-998 YADSEESNSKNYV
+998 YADSEASNTKSYV
-1011 VIDKAKLKAKAD
+1011 VIIDKAKLKAKID
-1023 EVKGEVETGELEKDE
+1023 EINGKTETGELDKEG
-1038 YTPVSWTALHDAMNE
+1038 YTPESWQTLQDALEVAQSVFDDENATPGQVEKVYQDLVIAREGLTKNPS
-1053 AERVLNDPTA
+1053 AGVDTTVLKNVYDRI
-1063 TQAQVDKAL
+1063 KGEN
-1072 LDLTNARTGLIPT
+1072 LTET
-1085 TSVPDVDKSAL
+1085 
-1096 QAKVT
+1096 
-1101 EITGESLE
+1101 
-1109 ESAYTPASW
+1109 
-1118 TALDNAMNEAE
+1118 
-1129 RVLNDLTATQAQV
+1129 
-1142 DKALQELT
+1142 
-1150 DARTG
+1150 
-1155 LIPTT
+1155 
-1160 SVPDV
+1160 
-1165 DKSALQAKVT
+1165 
-1175 EITGESLEE
+1175 
-1184 SEYTPASWG
+1184 EYTPASWG
-1193 ALNDAMNEAERVLTD
+1193 ALNDAMNEAERVLAD

-1236 DTSTLQTL
+1236 DASTLQTL

-1280 DPLAKIE
+1280 DPFAKIE
-1287 IAVGDGEWNE
+1287 IAVGDGEWDE
-1297 ISSGDVSENLPLQV
+1297 ISSGAVSENLPLQV

-1417 QGTEQQFAIH
+1417 QGTGQQFAIH

-1710 ARAYRLIEPDTAISP
+1710 ARAYRLIEPKAAISP
-1725 DQMNS
+1725 EQMNS

-1785 KVTNLIDQ
+1785 KVTNLIDK

>member
-1 MKVFKAM
+1 MKVFKAI

-41 TGSDIAGTG
+41 TGSDIDGTG

-59 EKALELIDATG
+59 EKALEKVDATG
-70 SITLQ
+70 TIILQ
-75 SNIIQESTLAISSAG
+75 TNIIQESTLAISSAG
-90 KNMIITSAE
+90 KNMTITSAE

-127 LTFEKIIIDG
+127 VTFEKIIIDG
-137 NHVNTNGQIYGISSA
+137 NHVSTNGQIYGISSA
-152 GGTVNFKEAE
+152 GGTVNFREAE
-162 IRNHIVKASASQPAT
+162 IKNHIVKASASQPAT

-183 GNSMVVIQEGTI
+183 GSSMVVIQEGTI

-204 VKENPSSVL
+204 VKENPPSVL
-213 GAGSGGSLVIEDGLI
+213 SAGSGGSLVIEDGLI

-275 NVAVFMR
+275 NVAVYMR
-282 GDASQARFDFGGTA
+282 GSAADARFDFGGTA

-327 GPMQSGSKVGVYAKI
+327 GPMQLGSKVGVYAKI

-357 RAPYQAVQ
+357 RAPYQAVA
-365 EDQTFFVSDI
+365 EDYTFFVSDI
-375 NTTAAVAYDN
+375 NTTAAVAYDDV
-385 QANKVILT
+385 ANKVVLT
-393 YRLPVNLELDTP
+393 YRMPVNLDISEPNEGDIVGAQPT
-405 LDLSTVGVKPTLK
+405 LSGTVTVGATVVVTLVNHLDPTNSIVGEAIVHEDGSWEFKPSSQVIGGDYTLK
-418 GSVTSGAVVTITMVN
+418 VTATKNGVSVGPVARDIVVVN
-433 KSDPA
+433 KSVLHSKYNDVIGETLEESAYTEESWVALDDAMNEAERVLNDP
-438 KNVVG
+438 
-443 EATVNPDG
+443 
-451 TWEFTPSSVL
+451 
-461 LPGEY
+461 
-466 TLRVTATNNGIS
+466 TATQTQVDQALQDLTDARNGLIPTTS
-478 AEPIRRDIIVVDKSV
+478 VPVVDKS
-493 GGTAGPG
+493 
-500 GVGSPSLWLRSD
+500 
-512 LGMEVTSGQKVS
+512 
-524 TWEDQGSKI
+524 
-533 NNATQDEVD
+533 
-542 NQPTYWNDKNHNIN
+542 
-556 FNPVLEYDGTKT
+556 
-568 FMNLDV
+568 
-574 NKLPQGKTARSI
+574 
-586 ITVSKTSKPGG
+586 
-597 LNYIISWGKS
+597 
-607 DPNAYSGIGMLQNGT
+607 
-622 RGGLTPF
+622 
-629 NTAMDQ
+629 
-635 TLYTAGGFLGTL
+635 
-647 FPNEQFVTWTGGNTE
+647 
-662 SNIARL
+662 
-668 YSKMRQVQELSGW
+668 
-681 GKDNAKLW
+681 
-689 DTGNSD
+689 
-695 GAVIGKLIPEDNNL
+695 
-709 SYWQGT
+709 
-715 IEEIIVYDHALTDAE
+715 AL
-730 RQKVST
+730 
-736 YLAIK
+736 
-741 YGYTLDQTTAN
+741 
-752 SYVDSN
+752 
-758 MATIWDSN
+758 
-766 VNAVYTHRITS
+766 
-777 IGRDDQSDLMQKQAK
+777 QAK
-792 AQELGSTITIALGNS
+792 VIEIT
-807 VEDTNSANENE
+807 DEN
-818 FSNNS
+818 
-823 SFFTFG
+823 
-829 DNGASTEFKTPITKD
+829 
-844 EKKMLGMERIYK
+844 L
-856 VQKANWI
+856 
-863 ESQITLQ
+863 
-870 VDVSGGNPALPQ
+870 
-882 YVVISDD
+882 
-889 AQFGNP
+889 
-895 NSVHLIE
+895 
-902 NGQVTLNTSNFG
+902 
-914 PNSYFTIATAA
+914 
-925 TPLPAPDI
+925 
-933 TLTDDE
+933 
-939 LTWEAVAHADKY
+939 
-951 EVTIELEDGTKRTVE
+951 
-966 VTGTALNLSQ
+966 
-976 LVPSLEVGTYK
+976 
-987 VTVTAKTDSPA
+987 
-998 YADSEESNSKNYV
+998 EES
-1011 VIDKAKLKAKAD
+1011 A
-1023 EVKGEVETGELEKDE
+1023 
-1038 YTPVSWTALHDAMNE
+1038 YTPGSWVALDNAMNE

-1063 TQAQVDKAL
+1063 TQAQID
-1072 LDLTNARTGLIPT
+1072 
-1085 TSVPDVDKSAL
+1085 
-1096 QAKVT
+1096 Q
-1101 EITGESLE
+1101 
-1109 ESAYTPASW
+1109 
-1118 TALDNAMNEAE
+1118 
-1129 RVLNDLTATQAQV
+1129 
-1142 DKALQELT
+1142 
-1150 DARTG
+1150 
-1155 LIPTT
+1155 
-1160 SVPDV
+1160 
-1165 DKSALQAKVT
+1165 
-1175 EITGESLEE
+1175 
-1184 SEYTPASWG
+1184 
-1193 ALNDAMNEAERVLTD
+1193 
-1208 PTVTQAQVDKALQ
+1208 ALQ
-1221 DLTDARTGLTKVIGT
+1221 DLTDARTGLTKVIGN

-1244 VPSVGSLSPA
+1244 IPSTGSLSPA

-1297 ISSGDVSENLPLQV
+1297 VTSGSASENLSLQV
-1311 GGNKIVVRVTDSLG
+1311 GGNTIVVKVTDSLG

-1333 VTRASNDNGNNGGGN
+1333 VNRASSDNGNNGGGN
-1348 NGGGNTGGNSGSTP
+1348 NGGGGNTGGNSGSTP

-1387 SHQPFATSKPSNNKE
+1387 SHQPFATSKPSDNKE
-1402 TLVQVDPAKLNVAMS
+1402 TLVQVDPAKLKDAMS
-1417 QGTEQQFAIH
+1417 QGTGQQFAIH
-1427 SPNDGN
+1427 SPNDGD

-1475 SKQLGNAA
+1475 SGQLGNAA
-1483 LNDIDVHIDIARSSD
+1483 LNDIDVHIDITRSSD
-1498 ALIDSAETRAASQ
+1498 TLIDSAETRAASQ

-1522 DLTFTKDGQTVRS
+1522 DLTFSKDGQTVRS
-1535 SQLNGYAPKYIA
+1535 GQLNGYAPKYIA

-1603 DFEDAKSHWGK
+1603 DFEDARSHWGK
-1614 TDVNN
+1614 IDVNN

-1668 NESAWFRSAVALA
+1668 NNSAWFRNAVALA

-1710 ARAYRLIEPDTAISP
+1710 ARAYRLIEPDAAISP
-1725 DQMNS
+1725 NQMNS

>member
-1 MKVFKAM
+1 MY
-8 KISFL
+8 
-13 AFVVLLSTISS
+13 T
-24 LFAPVASAAD
+24 
-34 GNIYVSS
+34 
-41 TGSDIAGTG
+41 
-50 TEEAPVATI
+50 
-59 EKALELIDATG
+59 
-70 SITLQ
+70 
-75 SNIIQESTLAISSAG
+75 
-90 KNMIITSAE
+90 
-99 GHTYSIIRGESFVN
+99 
-113 GNLIQISGGNRANS
+113 
-127 LTFEKIIIDG
+127 
-137 NHVNTNGQIYGISSA
+137 
-152 GGTVNFKEAE
+152 AE
-162 IRNHIVKASASQPAT
+162 IRKKPWQRMSMLVLSFIL
-177 VISTSG
+177 VI
-183 GNSMVVIQEGTI
+183 GTL
-195 IHDNKVSGN
+195 
-204 VKENPSSVL
+204 PM
-213 GAGSGGSLVIEDGLI
+213 SLV
-228 TDNEISDGNGV
+228 
-239 IIGVGLYQS
+239 
-248 PNFRMTG
+248 
-255 GKITGNKLLGTEL
+255 
-268 SEGETIG
+268 
-275 NVAVFMR
+275 
-282 GDASQARFDFGGTA
+282 QA
-296 YVYDNFNTD
+296 
-305 GNQRNVYL
+305 
-313 KNTTATG
+313 
-320 SAYLTLV
+320 
-327 GPMQSGSKVGVYAKI
+327 
-342 MPDESTNPVVDIAIG
+342 
-357 RAPYQAVQ
+357 
-365 EDQTFFVSDI
+365 
-375 NTTAAVAYDN
+375 
-385 QANKVILT
+385 
-393 YRLPVNLELDTP
+393 
-405 LDLSTVGVKPTLK
+405 
-418 GSVTSGAVVTITMVN
+418 
-433 KSDPA
+433 
-438 KNVVG
+438 
-443 EATVNPDG
+443 EATN
-451 TWEFTPSSVL
+451 ETPV
-461 LPGEY
+461 
-466 TLRVTATNNGIS
+466 
-478 AEPIRRDIIVVDKSV
+478 
-493 GGTAGPG
+493 GPG
-500 GVGSPSLWLRSD
+500 GIGASALWLRSD
-512 LGMEVTSGQKVS
+512 LGMGVASGQKVS

-533 NNATQDEVD
+533 NNATQSTEA
-542 NQPTYWNDKNHNIN
+542 NQPTYWDDKNHNIN
-556 FNPVLEYDGTKT
+556 FNPVLEYNGTSS

-574 NKLPQGKTARSI
+574 SKLPQGKSPRSI
-586 ITVSKTSKPGG
+586 ITVSRTNKTGG
-597 LNYIISWGKS
+597 LNYIISWGVQT
-607 DPNAYSGIGMLQNGT
+607 PGAYTGMGMLQNNT
-622 RGGLTPF
+622 RGGLTTF
-629 NTAMDQ
+629 NSDRNQ
-635 TLYTAGGFLGTL
+635 TLYTPEGFLGTT
-647 FPNEQFVTWTGGNTE
+647 FPNEQFVTWTGGETE
-662 SNIARL
+662 PNIARL
-668 YSKMRQVQELSGW
+668 YSKMKQVQQLNDW
-681 GKDNAKLW
+681 GKDNVKLW
-689 DTGNSD
+689 DTGNSG
-695 GAVIGKLIPEDNNL
+695 GAVVGKLIPAATGIEH
-709 SYWQGT
+709 WQGT
-715 IEEIIVYDHALTDAE
+715 IEEIIVFDHALTDAE

-758 MATIWDSN
+758 MATIWDAQE
-766 VNAVYTHRITS
+766 NAVYTHRITS
-777 IGRDDQSDLMQKQAK
+777 IGRDDQSGLMQKQAK
-792 AQELGSTITIALGNS
+792 AQELGSTLTIALGNS
-807 VEDTNSANENE
+807 VEDTNSANKNE
-818 FSNNS
+818 FLKDS

-844 EKKMLGMERIYK
+844 GKKLLGMERIFK
-856 VQKANWI
+856 VQKANWT

-870 VDVSGGNPALPQ
+870 VDETGGNPALPR
-882 YVVISDD
+882 YVVISDNT
-889 AQFGNP
+889 QFGNP
-895 NSVHLIE
+895 NSLHLIE
-902 NGQVTLNTSNFG
+902 NGQVTLSTSSFG

-925 TPLPAPDI
+925 TPLTVPDV

-951 EVTIELEDGTKRTVE
+951 EVTIELGDGTKRTEE

-976 LVPSLEVGTYK
+976 LVPTLEVGTYK
-987 VTVTAKTDSPA
+987 VTVTAKTNNPA
-998 YADSEESNSKNYV
+998 YSDSEESNSKNYV
-1011 VIDKAKLKAKAD
+1011 VAIDKAKLKAKFD
-1023 EVKGEVETGELEKDE
+1023 DIKDKIETGELDEEE
-1038 YTPVSWTALHDAMNE
+1038 YTPASWTALDNAMNE

-1072 LDLTNARTGLIPT
+1072 QDLTDARTGLIPT
-1085 TSVPDVDKSAL
+1085 TSVPVVDKSAL

-1118 TALDNAMNEAE
+1118 TALDNAMNEAN

-1142 DKALQELT
+1142 DKALQDLT

-1160 SVPDV
+1160 SVPVV

-1184 SEYTPASWG
+1184 SAYTPASWT
-1193 ALNDAMNEAERVLTD
+1193 ALDNAMNEANRVLNDLTA
-1208 PTVTQAQVDKALQ
+1208 TQAQVDKALQ
-1221 DLTDARTGLTKVIGT
+1221 DLTNARTGLTKVIGT

-1244 VPSVGSLSPA
+1244 VPSVGGLSPA

-1297 ISSGDVSENLPLQV
+1297 VSSGTVSENLPLQV

-1333 VTRASNDNGNNGGGN
+1333 VSRASSDNGNNGGGN
-1348 NGGGNTGGNSGSTP
+1348 NGGGENTGGNSGSTP

-1372 TPAPVKDNLETTRDG
+1372 TPAPVKDNLETTWDG

-1417 QGTEQQFAIH
+1417 QGTGQQFAIH
-1427 SPNDGN
+1427 SPNDGD

-1462 YPVPGGKMDLNGV
+1462 YPVPGGKMDVNGV
-1475 SKQLGNAA
+1475 SRQLGNAA
-1483 LNDIDVHIDIARSSD
+1483 LNDIDVHVDIARSSD

-1535 SQLNGYAPKYIA
+1535 GQLNGYAPKYIA

-1574 VVTKVDSRYYALIN
+1574 VVTKIDSRYYALIN

-1603 DFEDAKSHWGK
+1603 DFEDARSHWGK

-1619 IAARLDLKG
+1619 IAARLDLQG

-1668 NESAWFRSAVALA
+1668 NDSAWFRSAVALA

-1710 ARAYRLIEPDTAISP
+1710 ARAYRLIEPEAAISP
-1725 DQMNS
+1725 DQMNA

>member
-1 MKVFKAM
+1 MYTA
-8 KISFL
+8 KIRKKPWQRISMLVLSF
-13 AFVVLLSTISS
+13 I
-24 LFAPVASAAD
+24 
-34 GNIYVSS
+34 
-41 TGSDIAGTG
+41 
-50 TEEAPVATI
+50 
-59 EKALELIDATG
+59 
-70 SITLQ
+70 
-75 SNIIQESTLAISSAG
+75 LAIGTLPMSLAQ
-90 KNMIITSAE
+90 AE
-99 GHTYSIIRGESFVN
+99 T
-113 GNLIQISGGNRANS
+113 
-127 LTFEKIIIDG
+127 
-137 NHVNTNGQIYGISSA
+137 TNQ
-152 GGTVNFKEAE
+152 T
-162 IRNHIVKASASQPAT
+162 
-177 VISTSG
+177 
-183 GNSMVVIQEGTI
+183 
-195 IHDNKVSGN
+195 
-204 VKENPSSVL
+204 
-213 GAGSGGSLVIEDGLI
+213 
-228 TDNEISDGNGV
+228 
-239 IIGVGLYQS
+239 
-248 PNFRMTG
+248 
-255 GKITGNKLLGTEL
+255 
-268 SEGETIG
+268 
-275 NVAVFMR
+275 
-282 GDASQARFDFGGTA
+282 
-296 YVYDNFNTD
+296 
-305 GNQRNVYL
+305 
-313 KNTTATG
+313 
-320 SAYLTLV
+320 
-327 GPMQSGSKVGVYAKI
+327 
-342 MPDESTNPVVDIAIG
+342 PV
-357 RAPYQAVQ
+357 
-365 EDQTFFVSDI
+365 
-375 NTTAAVAYDN
+375 
-385 QANKVILT
+385 
-393 YRLPVNLELDTP
+393 
-405 LDLSTVGVKPTLK
+405 
-418 GSVTSGAVVTITMVN
+418 
-433 KSDPA
+433 
-438 KNVVG
+438 
-443 EATVNPDG
+443 
-451 TWEFTPSSVL
+451 
-461 LPGEY
+461 
-466 TLRVTATNNGIS
+466 
-478 AEPIRRDIIVVDKSV
+478 
-493 GGTAGPG
+493 GPG
-500 GVGSPSLWLRSD
+500 GVGSPSLWLRPERVN
-512 LGMEVTSGQKVS
+512 GVASGEKVS
-524 TWEDQGSKI
+524 IWEDQGSKI
-533 NNATQDEVD
+533 NNATQSTEA
-542 NQPTYWNDKNHNIN
+542 NQPSYWDDKNHNIN
-556 FNPVLEYDGTKT
+556 FNPVLEYNGTSS

-574 NKLPQGKTARSI
+574 SKLPQGKSPRSI
-586 ITVSKTSKPGG
+586 ITVSKTNKTDGI
-597 LNYIISWGKS
+597 NYIISWGVQTGG
-607 DPNAYSGIGMLQNGT
+607 YTGMGMLQVDA
-622 RGGLTPF
+622 RGGLTTF
-629 NTAMDQ
+629 NSDSNQ
-635 TLYTAGGFLGTL
+635 TLYTPNKFMEIT
-647 FPNEQFVTWTGGNTE
+647 FPTELFVTWTGGDTGT
-662 SNIARL
+662 NIARL
-668 YSKMRQVQELSGW
+668 YSKMKQVQELGGW
-681 GKDNAKLW
+681 GKELNKAW
-689 DTGNSD
+689 NTGNSD
-695 GAVIGKLIPEDNNL
+695 GAVVGKLIPATASN
-709 SYWQGT
+709 SGYWQGT
-715 IEEIIVYDHALTDAE
+715 IEEIIVFDHALTDAE

-741 YGYTLDQTTAN
+741 YGYTLDQTKAN

-758 MATIWDSN
+758 MATIWDAQE
-766 VNAVYTHRITS
+766 NAVYTHRVTS
-777 IGRDDQSDLMQKQAK
+777 IGRDDQSGLMQKQAK
-792 AQELGSTITIALGNS
+792 AQEQGSALTIALGNS
-807 VEDTNSANENE
+807 VEDTNSANKNE
-818 FSNNS
+818 FSKDS

-856 VQKANWI
+856 VQKANWT

-870 VDVSGGNPALPQ
+870 VDETGANPALPQ

-895 NSVHLIE
+895 NSLHLIE
-902 NGQVTLNTSNFG
+902 NGQVTLNTSSFG

-925 TPLPAPDI
+925 SPLAVPDV

-939 LTWEAVAHADKY
+939 LKWEAVAHADKY

-976 LVPSLEVGTYK
+976 LEPPLEAGTYM
-987 VTVTAKTDSPA
+987 VTVTAKTNNPA
-998 YADSEESNSKNYV
+998 YSDSEASNTKSYV
-1011 VIDKAKLKAKAD
+1011 VIDKAKLKAKID
-1023 EVKGEVETGELEKDE
+1023 EIKDKIETGELDEEE
-1038 YTPVSWTALHDAMNE
+1038 YTPASWTVLEEARNE
-1053 AERVLNDPTA
+1053 ANRVLNDLTA

-1072 LDLTNARTGLIPT
+1072 QDLTDARTDLIPT

-1118 TALDNAMNEAE
+1118 EALKVAMNEAE
-1129 RVLNDLTATQAQV
+1129 RVLNDLTANQAQV
-1142 DKALQELT
+1142 DKALL
-1150 DARTG
+1150 
-1155 LIPTT
+1155 
-1160 SVPDV
+1160 
-1165 DKSALQAKVT
+1165 
-1175 EITGESLEE
+1175 
-1184 SEYTPASWG
+1184 
-1193 ALNDAMNEAERVLTD
+1193 
-1208 PTVTQAQVDKALQ
+1208 

-1236 DTSTLQTL
+1236 DASTLQTL

-1254 FDPAKDTYTISVP
+1254 FDPAKETYTISVP

-1297 ISSGDVSENLPLQV
+1297 VSSSTVSENLPLQV

-1325 HVTEYKIN
+1325 NVTAYKIN
-1333 VTRASNDNGNNGGGN
+1333 VTRASSDNGNNGGGN
-1348 NGGGNTGGNSGSTP
+1348 NGGGGNTGGNGGSTP

-1417 QGTEQQFAIH
+1417 QGTGQQFAIH
-1427 SPNDGN
+1427 SPNDGD

-1462 YPVPGGKMDLNGV
+1462 YPVPGGKMDVNGV
-1475 SKQLGNAA
+1475 SRQLGNAA
-1483 LNDIDVHIDIARSSD
+1483 LNDIDVHVDIARSSD

-1535 SQLNGYAPKYIA
+1535 GQLNGYAPKYIA

-1574 VVTKVDSRYYALIN
+1574 VVTKISSRYYALIN

-1603 DFEDAKSHWGK
+1603 DFEDARSHWGK

-1619 IAARLDLKG
+1619 IAARLDLQG

-1668 NESAWFRSAVALA
+1668 NDSAWFRSAVALA

-1695 YGNQEITREQGFAMV
+1695 NGNQEITREQGFAMV
-1710 ARAYRLIEPDTAISP
+1710 ARAYRLIEPEAAISP

-1762 PEVLSP
+1762 PQVLSP